1 MLDPRVLHVR
11 STLGMYGAEKVLLNL
26 SRVNDVIDSSFYL
39 IEGKSKQSSTLREKL
54 DSLNVSS
61 IQSSKRFDMDI
72 VKGIREFCKKNKISV
87 IHTHDYKSLIHGKIA
102 TLFSNVSVVH
112 HIHGALGNTKS
123 EKIYALVEKIFMLFT
138 DRIITVS
145 QTQKNSIRKNLLLRS
160 KVYHVNNGTL
170 LASCHEEKV
179 HDKSKFSLV
188 MVARFTPEKNHYLAM
203 DIVKNLLKKGVNIEL
218 NLLGDGECM
227 QDVFAYSSGLNISGS
242 VKFIGFKD
250 NVNDYIRDSDALL
263 ITSKT
268 EGLPM
273 SMLEAMALGVPV
285 ISTPVGEIPYIIE
298 ESNGG
303 FIANNASEFINIIER
318 LYKDLEL
325 TKTTGKKARAYLE
338 QNLSV
343 TAQSQAL
350 GQLYSGLVN
359 PP

>member
-26 SRVNDVIDSSFYL
+26 SHVNDVIDYSFYL

-54 DSLNVSS
+54 DPLNVTS
-61 IQSSKRFDMDI
+61 IQSNKKFDMDI
-72 VKGIREFCKKNKISV
+72 VKGITKSCRNNNISV
-87 IHTHDYKSLIHGKIA
+87 IHTHDYKSLIHGMIA
-102 TLFSNVSVVH
+102 TLFTNVSLVH
-112 HIHGALGNTKS
+112 HIHGVLGNTKS
-123 EKIYALVEKIFMLFT
+123 EKFYAMVEKVFMLFA
-138 DRIITVS
+138 DRIVTVS
-145 QTQKNSIRKNLLLRS
+145 QIQKIDIRKNLLLRS
-160 KVYHVNNGTL
+160 KVCHVSNGTL
-170 LASCHEEKV
+170 VASTDKEKV
-179 HDKSKFSLV
+179 YHNNKFNLL

-203 DIVKNLLKKGVNIEL
+203 DIVKELLNKGMDIEL

-227 QDVFAYSSGLNISGS
+227 QDVLAYASSLKISGS
-242 VKFIGFKD
+242 VNFIGYKD

-273 SMLEAMALGVPV
+273 SMLEAMALGVPI

-303 FIANNASEFINIIER
+303 FIANNTSEFTSIIER

-325 TKTTGKKARAYLE
+325 TKSMGKKARAYLE

-359 PP
+359 AP